1 MIFYS
6 INYKK
11 IILSFINESNL
22 LNYVTLKN
30 EKKRNP
36 GFSRQN
42 LNNLI
47 DIDLFLY
54 GNIKKK
60 KIKVKN
66 GNFLK

>member
-60 KIKVKN
+60 NKN